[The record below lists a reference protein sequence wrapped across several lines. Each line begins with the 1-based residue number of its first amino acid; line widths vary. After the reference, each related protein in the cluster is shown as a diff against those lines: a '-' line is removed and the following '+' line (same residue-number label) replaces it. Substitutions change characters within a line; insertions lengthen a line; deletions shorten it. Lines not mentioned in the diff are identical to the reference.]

1 MEDFHVLQ
9 FGWNFLIVATVTK
22 KYNYFMVRIIQNI
35 LINWLQFIKIVFLN
49 ICERKVQEKMRNIRK
64 LQTTET

>member
-1 MEDFHVLQ
+1 MPSVSRVGPERSEPLNVPDFTGNLMEDFHVLQ

-35 LINWLQFIKIVFLN
+35 LIN
-49 ICERKVQEKMRNIRK
+49 
-64 LQTTET
+64 